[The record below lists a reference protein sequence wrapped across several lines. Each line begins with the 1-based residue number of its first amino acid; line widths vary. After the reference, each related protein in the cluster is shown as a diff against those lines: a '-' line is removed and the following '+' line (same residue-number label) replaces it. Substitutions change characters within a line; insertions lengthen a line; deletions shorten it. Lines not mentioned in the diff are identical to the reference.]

1 MRKASNTKVSDHPTE
16 LEKVANLYQ
25 EDIALIGYQFDGFNR
40 KKVIHGRLVDHDA
53 NEREGKPAL
62 LMNAKWDSDVGY
74 SWWLMESYWA
84 LLAEIFSADVRA
96 ILAYPSISK
105 LPEVI
110 ESSSL
115 EVFEVDFAHFG
126 FRYIWRQVRFIKA
139 NRVRYL
145 YLTDSPIRHWGYLFF
160 HLAGVERIAVHDHTP
175 GLRTAP
181 KGPKRLLKAWL
192 ARLPFINADVL
203 IGATDFV
210 HRRLTDV
217 VCAPPRKCHTV
228 PNGIAPG
235 TPEWGDVYMRFQIDP
250 SKSIIVSVARANEY
264 KGVRFSLNVL
274 AELKQRH
281 PSLQWH
287 YLFMGDGP
295 DREAFIHLA
304 KKLGLTDLVSF
315 PGRVEGAARYLKG
328 CAIAFH
334 PAKGEVGYSLA
345 ILEYMQAGLPTLV
358 PNNPSVCEAT
368 KDGVT
373 GRIYP
378 KNEVFDA
385 TEKIAEYLNNPNLRA
400 EHGKAAQLAIKQHY
414 SLVHSH
420 STLVC
425 IIQHHLLGLERS

>member
-1 MRKASNTKVSDHPTE
+1 MMP
-16 LEKVANLYQ
+16 
-25 EDIALIGYQFDGFNR
+25 
-40 KKVIHGRLVDHDA
+40 

-74 SWWLMESYWA
+74 AWWLMESYWA
-84 LLAEIFSADVRA
+84 LLAETFSADVRA

-110 ESSSL
+110 ESSSI

-126 FRYIWRQVRFIKA
+126 FRYIWRQVRFIKV
-139 NRVRYL
+139 NQVRYL
-145 YLTDSPIRHWGYLFF
+145 YLTDSPVRHWSYLFF
-160 HLAGVERIAVHDHTP
+160 HLAGVKRIAVHDHTP
-175 GLRTAP
+175 GVRTVP
-181 KGPKRLLKAWL
+181 KLLKRMLKSCL
-192 ARLPFINADVL
+192 ARILFINADVL

-210 HRRLTDV
+210 HHRLTEV

-235 TPEWGDVYMRFQIDP
+235 SPEWGDVYKRFQIDP
-250 SKSIIVSVARANEY
+250 SQAIIVSVARANEY
-264 KGVRFSLNVL
+264 KGVRFALNVL
-274 AELKQRH
+274 AELKQKQPNLR
-281 PSLQWH
+281 WH

-295 DREAFIHLA
+295 DRDTFIHLA
-304 KKLGLTDLVSF
+304 DQLGLGELVSF
-315 PGRVEGAARYLKG
+315 PGKVEGAARYLKS

-358 PNNPSVCEAT
+358 PDNPSVCEAT

-378 KNEVFDA
+378 KDQILDA
-385 TEKIAEYLNNPNLRA
+385 AEKLAEYLSDPDLRA

-414 SLVHSH
+414 SLAHSH
-420 STLVC
+420 SALVR